1 MLRMLT
7 KPKATTNMKTQRRE
21 FLKITGLATLSLTMP
36 IAAKSNELLVY
47 VGTYT
52 NKGTSDGIYICKLNL
67 ATGELTKLNSA
78 KSQDPA
84 FLAIDR
90 KRKFLYA
97 ANEIGEFNGQKSGAV
112 SAFAIHQ
119 KTGELTFL
127 NQQATNSPGPCSVIV
142 DKTGKCLLA
151 ANYSGGSVSVFP
163 IKADGSVGEVS
174 DLAQHQG
181 SSINPNRQK
190 EPHAHTIILDDANRF
205 AFCADLGLDKIMIY
219 KLEAKRGKL
228 TPNTPAFTP
237 VKPGA
242 GPRHFKIHPNNKF
255 AYVINELDS
264 TVTAFAYDKAQG
276 GLKEIQTVPT
286 LPTDFSG
293 TNYCADVHVHPSGKF
308 LYGSNRGHD
317 SIVVYAIDATNGKL
331 TFTQHQSTQGK
342 WPRNFAVDP
351 TGQFLLVANQN
362 TNNIVIFR
370 IDTQTG
376 KMIPTGYTLEVPL
389 PVCLKLIPSFS

>member
-1 MLRMLT
+1 M
-7 KPKATTNMKTQRRE
+7 TTQTNRRE
-21 FLKITGLATLSLTMP
+21 FLKTTGLASLALTMP
-36 IAAKSNELLVY
+36 LAAKPNELLVY

-67 ATGELTKLNSA
+67 ATGELTKFSSA
-78 KSQDPA
+78 KSPDPA

-97 ANEIGEFNGQKSGAV
+97 ANEISEFQGKKSGSV
-112 SAFAIHQ
+112 SAFAINQ
-119 KTGELTFL
+119 KTGELTLL

-142 DKTGKCLLA
+142 DKTGQCVLA

-163 IKADGSVGEVS
+163 VKADGSLGELS
-174 DLAQHQG
+174 DLVQHQG

-190 EPHAHTIILDDANRF
+190 EPHAHTIIIDDANRF
-205 AFCADLGLDKIMIY
+205 AFCADLGLDKVMIY
-219 KLEAKRGKL
+219 KLDAKRGKL
-228 TPNTPAFTP
+228 TPNTPAFAA

-264 TVTAFAYDKAQG
+264 TVIAFAYDKSQG
-276 GLKEIQTVPT
+276 TLKEIQTVPT
-286 LPTDFSG
+286 LPPDFSG
-293 TNYCADVHVHPSGKF
+293 TSYCADIHVHPSGKF

-317 SIVVYAIDATNGKL
+317 SIVVYKVDEATGKL
-331 TFTQHQSTQGK
+331 TFAQHQSTLGK

-351 TGQFLLVANQN
+351 TGQYLLVANQN
-362 TNNIVIFR
+362 TNNVVTFR
-370 IDTQTG
+370 IDPQSG
-376 KMIPTGYTLEVPL
+376 QLAPTGYSLELPL
-389 PVCLKLIPSFS
+389 PVCLKLIPTFS

>member
-1 MLRMLT
+1 M
-7 KPKATTNMKTQRRE
+7 TTQSNRRE
-21 FLKITGLATLSLTMP
+21 FLKTTGLATLALSMP

-52 NKGTSDGIYICKLNL
+52 NKGTSDGIYLCKLNL
-67 ATGELTKLNSA
+67 ATGELTKFSSA

-97 ANEIGEFNGQKSGAV
+97 ANEIGEFQGKKSGAV
-112 SAFAIHQ
+112 SAFSIHP

-142 DKTGKCLLA
+142 DKTGKCVLA
-151 ANYSGGSVSVFP
+151 ANYSGGSVSAFP
-163 IKADGSVGEVS
+163 VKADGSLGELS
-174 DLAQHQG
+174 DLVQHQG

-190 EPHAHTIILDDANRF
+190 EPHAHTIIIDDSNRY
-205 AFCADLGLDKIMIY
+205 AFCADLGMDKVMIY
-219 KLEAKRGKL
+219 KLDAKRGKL
-228 TPNTPAFTP
+228 TPNTPAFAA

-255 AYVINELDS
+255 AYVINELDE
-264 TVTAFAYDKAQG
+264 TVTVFAFDKAIG
-276 GLKEIQTVPT
+276 ALKEIQTVPT
-286 LPTDFSG
+286 LPADFTG
-293 TNYCADVHVHPSGKF
+293 TSYCADIHVHPSGKF

-317 SIVVYAIDATNGKL
+317 SIVVYRIDASTGKL
-331 TFTQHQSTQGK
+331 TVAQHQSTQGK

-362 TNNIVIFR
+362 TNNVVIFR
-370 IDTQTG
+370 IDAQTG
-376 KMIPTGYTLEVPL
+376 QLSLTAHTLELPL
-389 PVCLKLIPSFS
+389 PVCLKIIPVFS

>member
-1 MLRMLT
+1 MNKL
-7 KPKATTNMKTQRRE
+7 NTQPNRRE
-21 FLKITGLATLSLTMP
+21 FLKTTGLATLAVSMP
-36 IAAKSNELLVY
+36 IAAKPKELLVY

-67 ATGELTKLNSA
+67 ATGELTKFSSA

-90 KRKFLYA
+90 TRKFLYA

-142 DKTGKCLLA
+142 DKSGKCVLA
-151 ANYSGGSVSVFP
+151 ANYSGGSVSAFP
-163 IKADGSVGEVS
+163 VKADGSLSELS
-174 DLAQHQG
+174 DLVQHQG

-190 EPHAHTIILDDANRF
+190 EPHAHTIIIDDSNRF
-205 AFCADLGLDKIMIY
+205 AFCADLGMDKVMIY
-219 KLEAKRGKL
+219 KLDAKRGKL
-228 TPNTPAFTP
+228 TPNTPAFAA

-242 GPRHFKIHPNNKF
+242 GPRHFKIHPNNRF
-255 AYVINELDS
+255 AYVINELDE
-264 TVTAFAYDKAQG
+264 TVIAFAFDKSQG
-276 GLKEIQTVPT
+276 TLKEIQTVPT
-286 LPTDFSG
+286 LPADFTG
-293 TNYCADVHVHPSGKF
+293 TSYCADIHVHPSGKF

-317 SIVVYAIDATNGKL
+317 SIVVYTIDAGTGKL
-331 TFTQHQSTQGK
+331 TLAQHQSTQGK
-342 WPRNFAVDP
+342 WPRNFAIDP

-370 IDTQTG
+370 IDPQTG
-376 KMIPTGYTLEVPL
+376 QLAPTGHMLELPL
-389 PVCLKLIPSFS
+389 PVCLKLIPIFS

>member
-1 MLRMLT
+1 MS
-7 KPKATTNMKTQRRE
+7 KPNRRE
-21 FLKITGLATLSLTMP
+21 FLKTTGLATLALSIPT
-36 IAAKSNELLVY
+36 AAKSNELLVY

-67 ATGELTKLNSA
+67 ATGELTKFSST

-97 ANEIGEFNGQKSGAV
+97 ANEIGEFNGKSSGAV

-119 KTGELTFL
+119 KTGELTLL

-142 DKTGKCLLA
+142 DKTGKCVLA
-151 ANYSGGSVSVFP
+151 ANYSGGSVSAFP
-163 IKADGSVGEVS
+163 VKADGSLGELS

-190 EPHAHTIILDDANRF
+190 EPHAHTIIIDDSNRF
-205 AFCADLGLDKIMIY
+205 AFCADLGIDKVMIY
-219 KLEAKRGKL
+219 KLDAKRGKL
-228 TPNTPAFTP
+228 TANTPAFAA

-255 AYVINELDS
+255 AYVINELDG
-264 TVTAFAYDKAQG
+264 TITAFAFDKANG
-276 GLKEIQTVPT
+276 SLKEIQTVPT
-286 LPTDFSG
+286 LPADFTG
-293 TNYCADVHVHPSGKF
+293 TSYCADIHVHPSGKF

-317 SIVVYAIDATNGKL
+317 SIVVYRIDASTGKL
-331 TFTQHQSTQGK
+331 TFAQHQSTLGK

-362 TNNIVIFR
+362 TNNVVIFR
-370 IDTQTG
+370 LDAQTG
-376 KMIPTGYTLEVPL
+376 QLSPTNHTLELPL
-389 PVCLKLIPSFS
+389 PVCLKIIPVFA